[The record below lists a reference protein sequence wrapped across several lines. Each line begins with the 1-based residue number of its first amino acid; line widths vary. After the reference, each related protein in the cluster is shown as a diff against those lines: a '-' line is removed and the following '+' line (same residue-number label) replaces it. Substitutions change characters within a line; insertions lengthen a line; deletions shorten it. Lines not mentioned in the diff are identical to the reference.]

1 MDELTGSCV
10 SLFVRVFFDTKYSRA
25 DTPCYRHGLC
35 SKLLA
40 VRVAIKCELN
50 YTSLQFLPLM
60 LFVGR
65 ERRASMQGP
74 SFLLSTFDLC

>member
-1 MDELTGSCV
+1 VDELTGGCFS
-10 SLFVRVFFDTKYSRA
+10 SFVGVFSDTKYSRA
-25 DTPCYRHGLC
+25 DTLCYRHGLC

-40 VRVAIKCELN
+40 VRVAIKCKLN
-50 YTSLQFLPLM
+50 CTSLQFLPLK

-65 ERRASMQGP
+65 ERRASMQGQ